1 MMTEKIDLKKQL
13 KYLYNPSAKKA
24 EIVDV
29 PMMNFLMIDGQGNP
43 NTSPDYQ
50 AAVEALYGT
59 AYTLKFACKNQL
71 GRDFTVMPLQG
82 LWWGLPKHTGV
93 FTEADK
99 DLFQWTMMIMQPD
112 FVADEMVTAA
122 VEEVDRKKGLPALAK
137 LRFEPFAE
145 GLAVQILH
153 IGPYDAEGPTIERL
167 HSFAEAQ
174 GYRLRGKHH
183 EIYLSDPRRAAPE
196 KWRTILRHPVEK
208 VEHKPIG
215 VDSQKCES
223 EIASSL
229 RSSQ

>member
-1 MMTEKIDLKKQL
+1 MTEKLDLKKEL
-13 KYLYNPSAKKA
+13 KHLYRPSAKKA
-24 EIVDV
+24 ETVDV
-29 PMMNFLMIDGQGNP
+29 PMMSFLMIDGEGNP

-59 AYTLKFACKNQL
+59 AYTLKFACKKQL

-82 LWWGLPKHTGV
+82 LWWGISMHGGV
-93 FTEADK
+93 LSEADK
-99 DLFQWTMMIMQPD
+99 DQFEWTMMIMQPD
-112 FVADEMVTAA
+112 FVTDEMVTAA
-122 VEEVDRKKGLPALAK
+122 VEEVERKKGLPALAN

-153 IGPYDAEGPTIERL
+153 VGPYDAEGPTIERL
-167 HSFAEAQ
+167 HSYAESQ
-174 GYRLRGKHH
+174 GYRLSGKHH

-196 KWRTILRHPVEK
+196 KLKTIIRHPVEK

-215 VDSQKCES
+215 VDSQMCES